1 MVINQILHRLF
12 TLIVMV
18 FLVGC
23 KNEEIRNLPV
33 TESENL
39 NKLLSNAPINWINLN
54 QSEIDTIII
63 RSEHIYEESLFVDES
78 LYVANPIQV
87 TAFNSYLV
95 TVEFSSGN
103 VVAIDRNGNPAKKI
117 GRSGRGP
124 GEFERPIAVMND
136 GSRLYI
142 YDDGLKRISVFDKDF
157 LLVDTF
163 DFTEGVAYENKM
175 KMNNSYLIYQN
186 NNASGFHA
194 TIPEGHLMTVRSIA
208 EFNSIYF
215 EAMPRIVPSGM
226 HPGAY
231 NNILISINYH
241 DEILTAFSG
250 LPYLFLYKD
259 FHHEKTIALEA
270 VHFDTIGNPSLR
282 PYPPVDNTGVR
293 VSGIVN
299 HIFLKDNG
307 DIFIMSF
314 RLLHHLK
321 ANQDG
326 DYYTHRSYYLKRE
339 DTGEQI
345 MTIRDMDIFPD
356 DPERIY
362 AIGWGFLFD
371 FILPE

>member
-1 MVINQILHRLF
+1 MFTIKNNWLIILAGMFLF
-12 TLIVMV
+12 G
-18 FLVGC
+18 GC
-23 KNEEIRNLPV
+23 NSEEIKKPPV

-39 NKLLSNAPINWINLN
+39 NNLLSYAPISWIDLN
-54 QSEIDTIII
+54 QMEIDTIVI
-63 RSEHIYEESLFVDES
+63 STEHIYEESLFVNES

-87 TAFNSYLV
+87 KAFQNYLV
-95 TVEFSSGN
+95 TVEFSSAN
-103 VVAIDRNGNPAKKI
+103 VVAIDRNGNPAQTI

-124 GEFERPIAVMND
+124 GEFERPIAVMSD
-136 GSRLYI
+136 GSHLYI
-142 YDDGLKRISVFDKDF
+142 YDDGLKRISVFNKDF

-163 DFTEGVAYENKM
+163 DFTEGVAFENKM
-175 KMNNSYLIYQN
+175 KMNDSYIVYQN

-194 TIPEGHLMTVRSIA
+194 ADPEGHLLTVKTISEMDFI
-208 EFNSIYF
+208 NF

-231 NNILISINYH
+231 NNIWISINSH

-250 LPYLFLYKD
+250 LPYLFFYKD
-259 FHHEKTIALEA
+259 FHHEKTIVLEA
-270 VHFDTIGNPSLR
+270 VHFDTTGNPSLR

-293 VSGIVN
+293 VSGILN
-299 HIFLKDNG
+299 HIFLKNNG
-307 DIFIMSF
+307 DILVMSF

-321 ANQDG
+321 PNDDG
-326 DYYTHRSYYLKRE
+326 DYNHHRSYFLKRE

-345 MTIRDMDIFPD
+345 MTIRDLDVFPD

-371 FILPE
+371 FTLPD